1 MEGRLRSARFGGVL
15 LVLASAIACAPPGAD
30 RPVVELAA
38 AEAVDPD
45 VVALVRRHAAGARL
59 QPGDA
64 RLRANLALVY
74 EANELWDEGARAWA
88 DALSLDP
95 AQPVWRYHEAICL
108 HQLGDA
114 AASMAGLRRVVAEAP
129 DFAAARHRLGES
141 LLEAEDVEGAR
152 TEFEA
157 AIRLVDYA
165 PDPYIGLAEVML
177 RKGDPSRAVELCRRA
192 LALDPDSKRAHYDL
206 GLAYRTLGRQE
217 EAEAELGKGL
227 ESGRRYL
234 SDPLT
239 KQLESYRE
247 GFAVRFAEAAKLK
260 KEGNPQVAVPI
271 FESLL
276 KRRPNDANVLN
287 NLAGCYIELQR
298 LEAARPLLVRAK
310 EIDPVQFATY
320 LNLAEVEVRT
330 KHFAEALANADKAVE
345 LAPKLGRTHSMRASV
360 LLETGRTEEAF
371 RELETAVELDP
382 SSGYDFGRLGSLAM
396 GLGRLRE
403 AVEHYET
410 AARLLPDSLPAQ
422 AGLAKAY
429 FRAGEKPKALVAFER
444 ARKLAPD
451 SPQVR
456 ALGVEI
462 GAAVH

>member
-1 MEGRLRSARFGGVL
+1 MEVRLGFQRYAMAL
-15 LVLASAIACAPPGAD
+15 LALAGAVACAPRGAD
-30 RPVVELAA
+30 RPVVELAPI
-38 AEAVDPD
+38 EGLDPD
-45 VVALVRRHAAGARL
+45 VVALVRKHAAGARL

-74 EANELWDEGARAWA
+74 EANELWDEGSRAWA

-108 HQLGDA
+108 HHLGDA
-114 AASMAGLRRVVAEAP
+114 GASIAGLRQVVAEAP

-177 RKGDPSRAVELCRRA
+177 REGEHARAVELCRRA
-192 LALDPDSKRAHYDL
+192 LALDPDLRRAHYDL
-206 GLAYRTLGRQE
+206 GLAYRALGRQE
-217 EAEAELGKGL
+217 EAEAELEKGL

-239 KQLESYRE
+239 GQLESYRA
-247 GFAVRFAEAAKLK
+247 GFSVRFAEAARLK
-260 KEGNPQVAVPI
+260 KEGNPQGAVPI
-271 FESLL
+271 LESLL
-276 KRRPNDANVLN
+276 KRRPDDVNVLN
-287 NLAGCYIELQR
+287 NLAGCYIELR
-298 LEAARPLLVRAK
+298 RFETARPLLVKAM

-371 RELETAVELDP
+371 QELETAVELDP
-382 SSGYDFGRLGSLAM
+382 SSGFDFGRLGSVAM

-403 AVEHYET
+403 AVEHSET

-429 FRAGEKPKALVAFER
+429 FRAGEKPKALAAFER
-444 ARKLAPD
+444 ARKLAPN

-456 ALGVEI
+456 ALGIEL
-462 GAAVH
+462 GAAVR